1 MGWAHCRRKLKAKAV
16 KSRRNV
22 VLPLKGTWLYM
33 QQPKKAILS
42 SLINEEV
49 EAGANI
55 EYKNPKNIEYRYVN
69 DWGNDNTPLH
79 IACLLGFMQI
89 VVRLLELNASTNIT
103 NSCLSTPLHFAIV
116 GEHPEIAVLLLERG
130 ADPHAKNDI
139 KDTPLAWASNRGL
152 LELVRLLLNRG
163 ADPNAK
169 ISVSN

>member
-1 MGWAHCRRKLKAKAV
+1 MALYAAAQEGDLV
-16 KSRRNV
+16 KF
-22 VLPLKGTWLYM
+22 
-33 QQPKKAILS
+33 
-42 SLINEEV
+42 NEEV

-55 EYKNPKNIEYRYVN
+55 EYKNPKIIEYRDAK

-79 IACLLGFMQI
+79 IACRLGFMQI

-130 ADPHAKNDI
+130 ADPHAKNDH

-152 LELVRLLLNRG
+152 LELVRLLLDRG